1 MERAAGGVLTG
12 VYDGRLVTLSI
23 VIAICASFV
32 ALHLAGRITAARGRA
47 RWIWLVSGATAMGLG
62 IWSMHYIGMLAFVL
76 PVSVLYDLP
85 TVLLSLLAA
94 IGASGI
100 ALYVVSRRAFDVPGA
115 VIGSV
120 LMGSA
125 IAAMHY
131 IGMAAMRLPAM
142 CRWDRRLVVLSVG
155 ISIVVSLTA
164 LWLAFRFRSEKRDF
178 APWKLGSAA
187 IMGVAVAAMH
197 YTGMAAASYVPA
209 RGSGNVSNAV
219 SISSLGLLGIVA
231 VTFMILALAFVI
243 SIVNRRSVELEYY
256 RLLFENSLAGVYRS
270 TLDGHLLECNEAF
283 AHIFGYE
290 SREEC
295 LRHPLTDLY
304 DRSESRDLFIARITK
319 HKRLFGFESRLR
331 RRDGSTVWV
340 LVNAVLVAREPL
352 DALAFDATLID
363 ITAHKVGEEAA
374 RQAMEAVE
382 AANRAKAEFLANMSH
397 EIRTPMNGIIGMI
410 ELALGTDLSAE
421 QREYVE
427 VAGVSAD
434 LLLRLIDDILDLSR
448 MEAGKLDLDSVD
460 FDLRQ
465 ELDEILLWLAPAAHK
480 KGLEVALHVA
490 PEIPRAFQ
498 GDSARLRQVLVNLV
512 DNAIK
517 FTATGEVIVRVSQ
530 EENDGERPVL
540 HFTVTDTGIGI
551 PVEKR
556 EGIFAPFTQ
565 ADSSMTRRFGG
576 TGLGLT
582 IASQLVSLMG
592 GGIWVE
598 SEPAVGSTFHFTLA
612 LIARPAPALSAA
624 PPPPVKLHG
633 LTVLVVDDNATNR
646 QILEEIL
653 CLWEMRPTVV
663 ESGEAALRALERA
676 HARNEPFQIVLLD
689 CQMPGLDGYA
699 VAERIKGHHELAATM
714 IMMISSVGQ
723 QGDALR
729 CRELGVDAYLTK
741 PIRQSVLLA
750 ALLSAL
756 TQAVRPKA
764 APSPPPPPPPTPPTR
779 EERRAA
785 PDERRA
791 PRRVLVAE
799 DNPVNQRLIVKILE
813 KQGLSVVLTQNGR
826 EALAA
831 SGEEPFDIA
840 LMDVQ
845 MPEMDGFEAT
855 AAIRRRER
863 ETGLH
868 LPIVALTAHALK
880 GDREACL
887 AAGMDAYMAKPIRA
901 LELLEVIE
909 KLTAT
914 APGSAAA
921 AFEGSFDREEVLARV
936 EGDLALLTELV
947 ELFRVES
954 PRMLSELRRNVAAND
969 AQGLERAAHALGG
982 SASNFGAHAAVKIA
996 KDLEALGR
1004 GGALGMAA
1012 ECLIDLEREVDRLRS
1027 GLAGLVAEPVG

>member
-1 MERAAGGVLTG
+1 MHSAAGGVLAG
-12 VYDGRLVTLSI
+12 VSDGRLVL
-23 VIAICASFV
+23 
-32 ALHLAGRITAARGRA
+32 
-47 RWIWLVSGATAMGLG
+47 
-62 IWSMHYIGMLAFVL
+62 
-76 PVSVLYDLP
+76 
-85 TVLLSLLAA
+85 
-94 IGASGI
+94 
-100 ALYVVSRRAFDVPGA
+100 
-115 VIGSV
+115 
-120 LMGSA
+120 
-125 IAAMHY
+125 
-131 IGMAAMRLPAM
+131 
-142 CRWDRRLVVLSVG
+142 LVV
-155 ISIVVSLTA
+155 
-164 LWLAFRFRSEKRDF
+164 
-178 APWKLGSAA
+178 
-187 IMGVAVAAMH
+187 
-197 YTGMAAASYVPA
+197 
-209 RGSGNVSNAV
+209 
-219 SISSLGLLGIVA
+219 GL
-231 VTFMILALAFVI
+231 LALA
-243 SIVNRRSVELEYY
+243 
-256 RLLFENSLAGVYRS
+256 
-270 TLDGHLLECNEAF
+270 
-283 AHIFGYE
+283 
-290 SREEC
+290 
-295 LRHPLTDLY
+295 
-304 DRSESRDLFIARITK
+304 
-319 HKRLFGFESRLR
+319 
-331 RRDGSTVWV
+331 
-340 LVNAVLVAREPL
+340 AVLF
-352 DALAFDATLID
+352 LAVRLVDRLADRRID
-363 ITAHKVGEEAA
+363 GRVSRPSAAPSPAEEAM
-374 RQAMEAVE
+374 RQSMEAAE
-382 AANRAKAEFLANMSH
+382 AAHRAKAEFLANMSH

-410 ELALGTDLSAE
+410 ELALGTDLTPE

-448 MEAGKLDLDSVD
+448 MEAGKLDLDAID
-460 FDLRQ
+460 FDLRS
-465 ELDEILLWLAPAAHK
+465 ELDETLLWLAPAAHK

-490 PEIPRAFQ
+490 PEIPRALQ
-498 GDSARLRQVLVNLV
+498 GDSARLRQILVNLV

-517 FTATGEVIVRVSQ
+517 FTTTGEVIVRVS
-530 EENDGERPVL
+530 EEESDGERWVL
-540 HFTVTDTGIGI
+540 HFAVTDTGIGI
-551 PVEKR
+551 PAEKR
-556 EGIFAPFTQ
+556 QGIFALFTQ

-582 IASQLVSLMG
+582 IASQLVALMG

-598 SEPAVGSTFHFTLA
+598 SEPGVGSTFHFTLPF
-612 LIARPAPALSAA
+612 LARTEVAASAA

-653 CLWEMRPTVV
+653 CLWEMRPTIV

-750 ALLSAL
+750 ALLGAL
-756 TQAVRPKA
+756 SHAARLKA
-764 APSPPPPPPPTPPTR
+764 ASAASPALATSPASAVASPHPP
-779 EERRAA
+779 AG
-785 PDERRA
+785 DERRA

-831 SGEEPFDIA
+831 SGEEPFDIV

-914 APGSAAA
+914 APGSSAAA
-921 AFEGSFDREEVLARV
+921 VLEGSFDREEILARV

-947 ELFRVES
+947 ELFRTES
-954 PRMLSELRRNVAAND
+954 PRMLSELRRNVEAND
-969 AQGLERAAHALGG
+969 AKGLERAAHALGG
-982 SASNFGAHAAVKIA
+982 SASNFGAHAAVRIA
-996 KDLEALGR
+996 KDLEALAR
-1004 GGALGMAA
+1004 GGALDTAA
-1012 ECLIDLEREVDRLRS
+1012 ECLIDLEREVDRLRR